1 MKKLV
6 ITHGKILLLAIA
18 ALVGFNYGCEVQE
31 NFEYQEAGIESQ
43 LGISAWDYIKTSDSL
58 SMFESAIARAELQSL
73 FNDNSVRTYIAPT
86 NMAFQDYLTANGYG
100 SIDDVPLPI
109 LRNVLKYH
117 VVNEKVVFTDPELFE
132 NNKPLPYTTENGQVM
147 YLSHDTNFIGLINQG
162 TGKQWSITSSNLE
175 TLDDALHVVGSIVYF
190 SAPQNDLNVPDP
202 TVQTDTIFPLFDTYI
217 NGGTQSGANFG
228 TDVLLKVK
236 NVDGGDYDR
245 KAYLMFDLNDFDKEG
260 VITDIRLELAVKFTH
275 AKGVAMDLYAVQ
287 DTLWTEMGLTWDN
300 ATAPST
306 PPISTLTTTKVD
318 VFDFNI
324 TEYINEIGAQQKI
337 SLMLDGEA
345 GSNETDEFGSKENAD
360 FNPPM
365 LIATLGSGNSFLT
378 LAVNNGFSV
387 QKGETYVWNEQV
399 LKIEGASP
407 SDIIYTIEEVPTNG
421 WLITGAQTLQ
431 VGDKFTQQDIDLM
444 NVLYINNGNG
454 TEDRL
459 LLSAKDRVGSE
470 INPFEVIATIE

>member
-1 MKKLV
+1 
-6 ITHGKILLLAIA
+6 
-18 ALVGFNYGCEVQE
+18 
-31 NFEYQEAGIESQ
+31 
-43 LGISAWDYIKTSDSL
+43 
-58 SMFESAIARAELQSL
+58 
-73 FNDNSVRTYIAPT
+73 
-86 NMAFQDYLTANGYG
+86 
-100 SIDDVPLPI
+100 
-109 LRNVLKYH
+109 
-117 VVNEKVVFTDPELFE
+117 
-132 NNKPLPYTTENGQVM
+132 
-147 YLSHDTNFIGLINQG
+147 
-162 TGKQWSITSSNLE
+162 
-175 TLDDALHVVGSIVYF
+175 
-190 SAPQNDLNVPDP
+190 
-202 TVQTDTIFPLFDTYI
+202 
-217 NGGTQSGANFG
+217 
-228 TDVLLKVK
+228 
-236 NVDGGDYDR
+236 
-245 KAYLMFDLNDFDKEG
+245 
-260 VITDIRLELAVKFTH
+260 
-275 AKGVAMDLYAVQ
+275 
-287 DTLWTEMGLTWDN
+287 
-300 ATAPST
+300 
-306 PPISTLTTTKVD
+306 
-318 VFDFNI
+318 
-324 TEYINEIGAQQKI
+324 
-337 SLMLDGEA
+337 MLDGEA